1 MQTELAFQWQDAC
14 IKAGAKAP
22 DLIHGVDVR
31 NGTYAAKYVSKWG
44 LEEEVTRDILKG
56 SKRLSNAF

>member
-1 MQTELAFQWQDAC
+1 MDPNGIQSFLALEWQDAC
-14 IKAGAKAP
+14 IKAGLKAP

-44 LEEEVTRDILKG
+44 LEEVTKG
-56 SKRLSNAF
+56 DT